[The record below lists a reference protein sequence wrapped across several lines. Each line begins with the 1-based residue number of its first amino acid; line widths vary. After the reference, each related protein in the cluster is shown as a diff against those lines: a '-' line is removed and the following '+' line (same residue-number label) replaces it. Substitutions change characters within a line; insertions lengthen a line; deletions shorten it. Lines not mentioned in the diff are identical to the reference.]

1 MKKLI
6 CLILALACSLGVV
19 VGFTSCGGEKDETPA
34 IFEIAKTS
42 APTKIITQV
51 DYTDSYG
58 QDLDGYYEM
67 QIEGN
72 NSIFE
77 FEYSRYRT
85 VEEGVAEGNTSRIKT
100 VAGVVYFKDGKT
112 STDGE
117 KWDSE
122 AVTAV
127 DIKFNLDPALL
138 TDATI
143 SDDGTVLT
151 ATIAKDKVAEVLGT
165 DLSTGGDVT
174 LEVKTNGTYLT
185 FVTVSCTTISGGSM
199 VVRTSYSYNA
209 ITLEFP
215 EA

>member
-6 CLILALACSLGVV
+6 CLILALTCSLGVTLA
-19 VGFTSCGGEKDETPA
+19 FTSCGEEEETPA

-42 APTKIITQV
+42 APTKIVTQV
-51 DYTDSYG
+51 DYTDKNG
-58 QDLDGYYEM
+58 QDLDGEYVME
-67 QIEGN
+67 IEGN
-72 NSIFE
+72 NSIFN

-85 VEEGVAEGNTSRIKT
+85 IEEGVSDGNTDRIKVIKGT
-100 VAGVVYFKDGKT
+100 VYFKDGKT

-117 KWDSE
+117 VWDSE

-127 DIKFNLDPALL
+127 DIKLNIDPALL
-138 TDATI
+138 TDAKI
-143 SDDGTVLT
+143 SEDGQTLT
-151 ATIAKDKVAEVLGT
+151 ATIAKDKAVEVIGT
-165 DLSTGGDVT
+165 DLSAADSIA
-174 LEVKTNGTYLT
+174 LEVKTNGTNLT
-185 FVTVSCTTISGGSM
+185 FVTVSCTTVSGGTM